1 MIALVRRSAR
11 KQRRV
16 VSDANA
22 RQLGAHEV
30 HGVRHFDQRKEKFQL
45 HLPEMRNAFLGRASR
60 NRKDEATNVANAFEQ
75 IDLVGKNL
83 RSAVRVCDRHTNI
96 QNFAH
101 DFFPSFRAIAGAE
114 VYAAGMPASG
124 ICGAAL

>member
-1 MIALVRRSAR
+1 MIALMRRHPR
-11 KQRRV
+11 KEWRI

-75 IDLVGKNL
+75 IDFVGKYL
-83 RSAVRVCDRHTNI
+83 RRIVRIGNQGSDFQDSSHRNFPRRANAARELYTPFSCADRL
-96 QNFAH
+96 
-101 DFFPSFRAIAGAE
+101 
-114 VYAAGMPASG
+114 
-124 ICGAAL
+124 CGA